1 MTSTQLSGAVAVIL
15 VVADKSLKT
24 DSFIGL
30 QAAENSTPMMRGG
43 LIYPVDEELIFS
55 SIEILCPSQLRLF

>member
-1 MTSTQLSGAVAVIL
+1 MTSTQLRGAVAFIL

-30 QAAENSTPMMRGG
+30 QAAENSSAVMRGG

-55 SIEILCPSQLRLF
+55 GIEILCPSQLTPF

>member
-30 QAAENSTPMMRGG
+30 
-43 LIYPVDEELIFS
+43 
-55 SIEILCPSQLRLF
+55 

>member
-1 MTSTQLSGAVAVIL
+1 MNFIRDGAVAVIL

-30 QAAENSTPMMRGG
+30 QAAENSSPMIRGG
-43 LIYPVDEELIFS
+43 LIYPVDEELIYS
-55 SIEILCPSQLRLF
+55 GTEILCPSQVRLF

>member
-1 MTSTQLSGAVAVIL
+1 MNFIRDGALAVIL

-30 QAAENSTPMMRGG
+30 QAAENSSPVMRGG

-55 SIEILCPSQLRLF
+55 CIEILCPNQVRLF